1 MEAEGKNTARE
12 RKETKITNTADV
24 QCEVS
29 HGTGTQACKVH
40 NT

>member
-24 QCEVS
+24 QCEVL
-29 HGTGTQACKVH
+29 HDTDTQAYKVN